1 MQPSRTITIVITGA
15 SSGIGRATA
24 QAFAR
29 RGVRLVLAARSL
41 EGLERTAAECA
52 RRGAKTLCVPTD
64 VSDADA
70 VASLARHA
78 ADGGDGRIDIWVN
91 NAGVGAVGLFEDTPI
106 AAHDQVVRTNLLGYL
121 HGAHAVLP
129 YFKRAGQGTLINT
142 VSFGA
147 WAPAPYGVSY
157 SASKYGLRGFSEALR
172 AELVPWPGIH
182 VCDIYPSVIDSP
194 GFRHGANYTGK
205 MLRPPKPL
213 YDPRRV
219 ARAIVLAAAHPR
231 RESTTVGVV
240 ATLARVAN
248 AVAPRLVRRWSSR
261 FVNAYFERAPEV
273 PVSDG
278 NLFEPSS
285 GCLSVDGGWRDT
297 SSTHTVRNA
306 GLLLGAGALAV
317 LLWNAARR
325 AP

>member
-1 MQPSRTITIVITGA
+1 MQSSRTITIVITGA

-29 RGVRLVLAARSL
+29 RGVRLVLAARNL
-41 EGLERTAAECA
+41 EGLERTAADCA
-52 RRGAKTLCVPTD
+52 RLGAKTLCVPTD
-64 VSDADA
+64 VTDAEA

-78 ADGGDGRIDIWVN
+78 ADSGDGRIDIWVN
-91 NAGVGAVGLFEDTPI
+91 NAGVGAVGRFEDTPI
-106 AAHDQVVRTNLLGYL
+106 AAHEQVVRTNLLGYL

-172 AELVPWPGIH
+172 TELVPWPGIH
-182 VCDIYPSVIDSP
+182 ICDIFPSVIDSP

-213 YDPRRV
+213 YDPRLV
-219 ARAIVLAAAHPR
+219 ARAIVRAAANPR

-240 ATLARVAN
+240 ATVARVAN
-248 AVAPRLVRRWSSR
+248 VVAPRLVRRWSSR
-261 FVNAYFERAPEV
+261 FVDAYFEQAPEV

-285 GCLSVDGGWRDT
+285 GSLSVDGGWRDPAGANRL
-297 SSTHTVRNA
+297 RNA
-306 GLLLGAGALAV
+306 GLLLGAGAVAM
-317 LLWNAARR
+317 LLWNATRR
-325 AP
+325 DG

>member
-52 RRGAKTLCVPTD
+52 SRGAKTLSVPTD
-64 VSDADA
+64 VTDAEA
-70 VASLARHA
+70 VARLARHA
-78 ADGGDGRIDIWVN
+78 ADAGDGHIDIWVN
-91 NAGVGAVGLFEDTPI
+91 NAGVGAVGLFEQTPI

-172 AELVPWPGIH
+172 AELVPWPRIH

-213 YDPRRV
+213 YDPREV
-219 ARAIVLAAAHPR
+219 ARAIVRAAANPR
-231 RESTTVGVV
+231 REATTVGVV
-240 ATLARVAN
+240 ATLVRVAN
-248 AVAPRLVRRWSSR
+248 AVAPKTVRRWSSR
-261 FVNAYFERAPEV
+261 FVNTYFQQAPEV

-278 NLFEPSS
+278 NLFEAST
-285 GCLSVDGGWRDT
+285 GCLSVDGGWRDA
-297 SSTHTVRNA
+297 SSTNTLRNA
-306 GLLLGAGALAV
+306 GLLLGAGAVAM
-317 LLWNAARR
+317 LLWNATRR
-325 AP
+325 QS